1 MNEKGFKILVADDDN
16 ISRRLLQKTLE
27 RWGYE
32 VVVVKNGK
40 EAWEKFQSDHFSLI
54 ITDWMMPVMDG
65 LELVR
70 RIREFPREDYVYIIM
85 LTAKSMKEDVV
96 IGMEA
101 GADDFLVKPFNQ
113 DELRVRLRAGER
125 IVHLERKLSLR
136 NVELEEANRRMRR
149 DLEAAAKIQE
159 SLLPSVLPANPH
171 FEVAWHFEPCE
182 ELAGDI
188 LNVFNLDENNL
199 GVYILDVSGHGVA
212 AALLAVTLSRLLSP
226 VLDQSSIIKTRLEN
240 PPRYAITPPA
250 EVADQ
255 LNRRFQMDAETGQY
269 FTIIYG
275 LFNVPHRE
283 FRFVSAGHPPIVH
296 ISHFNDPRLVQ
307 VSGLPIGFMEQW
319 EYTEMKIPYSKGD
332 RFYMYSDG
340 IIEARAP
347 NQKMY
352 GTDRL
357 LETLNASRHLP
368 LKESIQRV
376 LTDLQ
381 EWTRKDIMEDDVSIL
396 AVEIRQ

>member
-1 MNEKGFKILVADDDN
+1 MSEKGFKILVADDDN

-27 RWGYE
+27 RWGYT
-32 VVVVKNGK
+32 VTVVKNGE
-40 EAWEKFQSDHFSLI
+40 EAWEKFRTDHFSLI

-70 RIREFPREDYVYIIM
+70 RVREYPRKDYVYIIM
-85 LTAKSMKEDVV
+85 LTAKSLKEDVV
-96 IGMEA
+96 VGMEA
-101 GADDFLVKPFNQ
+101 GADDFLIKPFNQ

-125 IVHLERKLSLR
+125 IVHLERKLSQR
-136 NVELEEANRRMRR
+136 NEELEEANRRMRR

-159 SLLPSVLPANPH
+159 SLLPSTLPANPH
-171 FEVAWHFEPCE
+171 FEVAWHFKPCE

-188 LNVFNLDENNL
+188 LNVFSLDENNL
-199 GVYILDVSGHGVA
+199 GVYLLDVSGHGVA

-250 EVADQ
+250 EVANQ
-255 LNRRFQMDAETGQY
+255 LNRRFPMDAETGQY

-275 LFNVPHRE
+275 LFNVVDRE

-296 ISHFNDPRLVQ
+296 LSRINGPRLVQ

-319 EYTEMKIPYSKGD
+319 EYSEVQIPFTKDD

-340 IIEARAP
+340 IIEARSP

-357 LETLNASRHLP
+357 LQTLNASRHLP
-368 LKESIQRV
+368 LNDSIQQV
-376 LTDLQ
+376 LKDLQ
-381 EWTRKDIMEDDVSIL
+381 EWTRREILEDDVSIL